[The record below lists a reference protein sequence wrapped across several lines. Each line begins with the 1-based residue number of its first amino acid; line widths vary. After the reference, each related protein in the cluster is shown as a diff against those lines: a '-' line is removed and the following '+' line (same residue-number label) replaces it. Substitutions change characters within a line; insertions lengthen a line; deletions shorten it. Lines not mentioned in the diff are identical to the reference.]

1 MSVLLSGIG
10 AIRKEQLISSCSN
23 GEPNWSF
30 IPTKGKSSKTQ
41 TEFVS
46 EIREPRT
53 HSPSQTQNPWP
64 ASHVP
69 YTLRRQAPYGTARP
83 RQVQRTPPPH
93 PTKFSPF
100 RPDNTGCTVSGHHK
114 KGTVS
119 GTGSSSHDRPCSS
132 AVP

>member
-46 EIREPRT
+46 EIRELARRAAT
-53 HSPSQTQNPWP
+53 TTNKTESEYISRQRSEERRVGKECRSRWSPY
-64 ASHVP
+64 H
-69 YTLRRQAPYGTARP
+69 
-83 RQVQRTPPPH
+83 
-93 PTKFSPF
+93 
-100 RPDNTGCTVSGHHK
+100 
-114 KGTVS
+114 
-119 GTGSSSHDRPCSS
+119 
-132 AVP
+132 